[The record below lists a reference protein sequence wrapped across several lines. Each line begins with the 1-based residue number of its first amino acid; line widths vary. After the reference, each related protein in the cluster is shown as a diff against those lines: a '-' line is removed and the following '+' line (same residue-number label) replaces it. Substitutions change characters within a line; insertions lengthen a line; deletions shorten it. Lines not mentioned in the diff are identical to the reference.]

1 MFSEKDFERLWFLYK
16 TEGEPNGVSINSFC
30 IGNNIPYTAF
40 YDWFTPDFPVD
51 GKTGEEQQYDGGG
64 DGGGQ
69 QPDGQCLRLRYVLF
83 SCVECGLCLRVEVAY
98 QPPQFPVQR
107 PVTDAQAVGVCFH
120 LRRLFPLQGG
130 QAVAEGVEFPG
141 GWQHLYGLLAAEEAC
156 QPAFLLPHGA
166 DTCSPSGYF
175 GQVVHQQAVCL
186 VLPLHQLHDVP
197 QMGFLVRQEGAER
210 VYLCRAHVFAAE
222 RFHGLQQA
230 VGAQELGMVM
240 AVVRFVPADDA
251 LAQQG
256 KPGDTTVGLTYV
268 TAHLPD
274 GFRAGFYLPDAF
286 ALMHQNGGHAADD
299 RHHDNVACKNFKL

>member
-1 MFSEKDFERLWFLYK
+1 MTRKLDDGF
-16 TEGEPNGVSINSFC
+16 
-30 IGNNIPYTAF
+30 F
-40 YDWFTPDFPVD
+40 YDKLKLIQIEKQVS
-51 GKTGEEQQYDGGG
+51 QNI
-64 DGGGQ
+64 
-69 QPDGQCLRLRYVLF
+69 
-83 SCVECGLCLRVEVAY
+83 RVYKGILNNREITTIETY
-98 QPPQFPVQR
+98 Q
-107 PVTDAQAVGVCFH
+107 
-120 LRRLFPLQGG
+120 
-130 QAVAEGVEFPG
+130 
-141 GWQHLYGLLAAEEAC
+141 
-156 QPAFLLPHGA
+156 
-166 DTCSPSGYF
+166 
-175 GQVVHQQAVCL
+175 
-186 VLPLHQLHDVP
+186 
-197 QMGFLVRQEGAER
+197 GAER